1 MLHARVGRL
10 TRTFRRG
17 RSSRRVVFHALAVG
31 MAVAMLVT
39 PSFTQAQTATPAVP
53 GALVDIGNRSLFLS
67 CSGTGS
73 PTVILESGLNDTAAV
88 WSAVQGEVARTTR
101 VCSYDR
107 ANVPGGA
114 SDPSDGTASTPRLRS
129 GAELVADLHALLAA
143 AAVPGPYVLVG
154 HSVGGL
160 LVRLYA
166 STYPDDVAGLVLV
179 DATHEDNWARL
190 EEEIGPELWPQAIEQ
205 FTQAVAGGFLEP
217 LDLEVTAAEVRGA
230 REARPLPSMPLV
242 VLTHTQPPDAATLLP
257 GLSVEASE
265 RLWGEQQADLTTL
278 LPNSQQILAG
288 ESGHYIQLD
297 QPELVIDAIGDVIEN
312 VRDSSRWG
320 TPAAATP
327 TSGVARTTGFDD
339 VLQAGISQ
347 GLTGVALAVDQDGKV
362 LFDGVAGFAN
372 GEAQIP
378 LAPTDRFRIYSITK
392 TFTAVLILQLVDE
405 GVLSLDDTV
414 TDWLDDP
421 EVVRI
426 PNVDRIT
433 IRRLLTHTS
442 GVYDYFAE
450 DSPFWQDAYLGE
462 DADWSRVW
470 SPEELLAY
478 ADGANHAPDF
488 APGEG
493 VRYSNTGYILLG
505 LIVEEATAQPFAD
518 RLHQQILDPLGL
530 TDTFFAATEPVPA
543 ETVQGYHLFGGDL
556 VNVSA
561 THLSA
566 QWAEGG
572 MVSTTRD
579 LMRFGDALFGGEL
592 LAPASLEEMLTFI
605 PSEMSGVAWGMGVAQ
620 MHTAAGDLVGMKGDG
635 PGFAA
640 RLFRLPARDLSLVLL
655 TNTNRDDE
663 TVDVLFEQVVQTA
676 LENAP

>member
-114 SDPSDGTASTPRLRS
+114 SDPSDRTTSTPRLRS
-129 GAELVADLHALLAA
+129 TAELVADLHALLAA

-257 GLSVEASE
+257 GLSVGASE

-278 LPNSQQILAG
+278 LPNSQQILAE

-518 RLHQQILDPLGL
+518 RLRQQILDPLGL
-530 TDTFFAATEPVPA
+530 TDTFFAATEPVPG

-640 RLFRLPARDLSLVLL
+640 RLFRLPERDLSLVLL

-663 TVDVLFEQVVQTA
+663 TVDILFEQVVQTA

>member
-1 MLHARVGRL
+1 MIR
-10 TRTFRRG
+10 
-17 RSSRRVVFHALAVG
+17 
-31 MAVAMLVT
+31 
-39 PSFTQAQTATPAVP
+39 
-53 GALVDIGNRSLFLS
+53 
-67 CSGTGS
+67 
-73 PTVILESGLNDTAAV
+73 
-88 WSAVQGEVARTTR
+88 
-101 VCSYDR
+101 
-107 ANVPGGA
+107 
-114 SDPSDGTASTPRLRS
+114 TASTPRLRS
-129 GAELVADLHALLAA
+129 AAELVADLHALLAA

-217 LDLEVTAAEVRGA
+217 LDLEATAAEVRGA

-278 LPNSQQILAG
+278 LPNSQQILAE

-327 TSGVARTTGFDD
+327 TSGVARTSGFDD

-347 GLTGVALAVDQDGKV
+347 GLTGVALAVHQDGEV
-362 LFDGVAGFAN
+362 LFDGVAGLAN
-372 GEAQIP
+372 GEAQTP

-392 TFTAVLILQLVDE
+392 TFTAVLVLQLVEE

-414 TDWLDDP
+414 ADWLDDP
-421 EVVRI
+421 AVARI
-426 PNVDRIT
+426 PNVEQIT
-433 IRRLLTHTS
+433 LRQLLTHTS

-493 VRYSNTGYILLG
+493 VHYSNTGYILLG

-530 TDTFFAATEPVPA
+530 TDTFFAATEPVPG

-566 QWAEGG
+566 QWTEGG

-640 RLFRLPARDLSLVLL
+640 RLFRLPERDLTLVLL
-655 TNTNRDDE
+655 TNTNREDE

-676 LENAP
+676 LEIAP

>member
-1 MLHARVGRL
+1 
-10 TRTFRRG
+10 
-17 RSSRRVVFHALAVG
+17 
-31 MAVAMLVT
+31 
-39 PSFTQAQTATPAVP
+39 
-53 GALVDIGNRSLFLS
+53 
-67 CSGTGS
+67 
-73 PTVILESGLNDTAAV
+73 
-88 WSAVQGEVARTTR
+88 
-101 VCSYDR
+101 
-107 ANVPGGA
+107 
-114 SDPSDGTASTPRLRS
+114 
-129 GAELVADLHALLAA
+129 
-143 AAVPGPYVLVG
+143 
-154 HSVGGL
+154 
-160 LVRLYA
+160 
-166 STYPDDVAGLVLV
+166 
-179 DATHEDNWARL
+179 
-190 EEEIGPELWPQAIEQ
+190 
-205 FTQAVAGGFLEP
+205 VAGGLLEP
-217 LDLEVTAAEVRGA
+217 LDLEATAAEVRGA

-278 LPNSQQILAG
+278 LPNSQQILAE

-312 VRDSSRWG
+312 ARDSSRWG

-327 TSGVARTTGFDD
+327 TSGVARTSGFDD

-518 RLHQQILDPLGL
+518 RLRQQILDPLGL
-530 TDTFFAATEPVPA
+530 TDTFFAATEPVPG

-640 RLFRLPARDLSLVLL
+640 RLFRLPERDLSLVLL